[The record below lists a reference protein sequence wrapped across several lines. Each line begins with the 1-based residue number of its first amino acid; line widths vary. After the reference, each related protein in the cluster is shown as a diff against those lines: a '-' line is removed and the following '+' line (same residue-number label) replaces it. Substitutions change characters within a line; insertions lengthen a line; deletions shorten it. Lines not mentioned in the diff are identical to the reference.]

1 MNEINNY
8 NTSTNIIN
16 CYLYS
21 ITNQEMYKALV
32 MCSVIMKALQ
42 VIHACCLDLEYKTTS
57 I

>member
-1 MNEINNY
+1 MPFLYRIYYMNEINNY

-32 MCSVIMKALQ
+32 MCSVK
-42 VIHACCLDLEYKTTS
+42 
-57 I
+57 